1 MRRIKVK
8 KKANRNA
15 ILIEKFDF
23 QKYEQESRVDSN
35 LLSAVYKPDKLT
47 TELYIYIYDE
57 IQPKQL
63 IQII

>member
-8 KKANRNA
+8 KKSNRNA

-47 TELYIYIYDE
+47 TELYIYI
-57 IQPKQL
+57 
-63 IQII
+63 

>member
-1 MRRIKVK
+1 MRRIKVNK

-35 LLSAVYKPDKLT
+35 LLSAVYKPEKLT
-47 TELYIYIYDE
+47 TELYIYDK